1 MNSYITDITNDF
13 WTIMDLLKPRMY
25 NFFNTVTP
33 RNVVTE
39 TPVLTT
45 GTHKRTFPATLFITV
60 KHHK

>member
-1 MNSYITDITNDF
+1 
-13 WTIMDLLKPRMY
+13 MDLLKPRMY

-45 GTHKRTFPATLFITV
+45 STHKRTFSAALFIINTTDNV
-60 KHHK
+60 NDCNSGDG